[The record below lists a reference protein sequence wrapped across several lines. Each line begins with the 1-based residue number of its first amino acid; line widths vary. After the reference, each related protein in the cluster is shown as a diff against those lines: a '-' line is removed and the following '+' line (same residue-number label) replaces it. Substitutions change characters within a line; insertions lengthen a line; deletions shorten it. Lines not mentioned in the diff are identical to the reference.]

1 MKICHLTSV
10 HPAIDTR
17 ILYKEC
23 SSLAKKYEVYLIVK
37 HYKKESINGVHI
49 IPFPKF
55 RNRFVRIL
63 FSPILMFI
71 VSLKYKAD
79 IYHIHDPELLITLL
93 LLKMFSRAKLIY
105 DIHEDVVSDIQS
117 KTYMNKI
124 IKKIIA
130 TFYSIIEKFTVKR
143 IDFNITATPFIR
155 DKFIQFNLN
164 TTDINN
170 YPIIDELK
178 GKNNPKDS
186 TICYIGNIT
195 EIRGLS
201 NIIKSLEFVDA
212 ELHLAGGYEPI
223 DYRDVLSK
231 KKGWQKVKEYG
242 YINREKM
249 REILLSSNA
258 GLVLFEPEPNHINSQ
273 PNKLFEYMSASVPVI
288 CSNFP
293 LWQEIV
299 QKNNCG
305 ILVNPENP
313 KEIAKAIQYIL
324 DNKEEAKKMGQN
336 GRKAVEEK
344 YNWHNEEKKLFAV
357 YQKILKES

>member
-1 MKICHLTSV
+1 MKVCHLTSV

-23 SSLAKKYEVYLIVK
+23 SSLAKKYEVYLIGK
-37 HYKKESINGVHI
+37 HHKKESINRVHI

-55 RNRFVRIL
+55 INRFVRIL
-63 FSPILMFI
+63 ISPILMFFYAI
-71 VSLKYKAD
+71 KINAD
-79 IYHIHDPELLITLL
+79 IYHIHDPELLITLF
-93 LLKMFSRAKLIY
+93 LLKLFSRAKLIY

-117 KTYMNKI
+117 KTYINKT
-124 IKKIIA
+124 IKKTVA
-130 TFYSIIEKFTVKR
+130 SFYSIIEKLIVRR
-143 IDFNITATPFIR
+143 IDFNVTATPFIR
-155 DKFIQFNLN
+155 DKYIRFNLN

-170 YPIIDELK
+170 YPLIDELK

-186 TICYIGNIT
+186 AICYIGNIT

-258 GLVLFEPEPNHINSQ
+258 GLVLFKPELNHINAQ
-273 PNKLFEYMSASVPVI
+273 PNKLFEYMSSSIPVI
-288 CSNFP
+288 GSDFQ
-293 LWQEIV
+293 LWREIV
-299 QKNNCG
+299 QRNNCG

-313 KEIAKAIQYIL
+313 KEIAKAIKYIL

-344 YNWHNEEKKLFAV
+344 FNWEIEENKLLKV
-357 YQKILKES
+357 YQGLE